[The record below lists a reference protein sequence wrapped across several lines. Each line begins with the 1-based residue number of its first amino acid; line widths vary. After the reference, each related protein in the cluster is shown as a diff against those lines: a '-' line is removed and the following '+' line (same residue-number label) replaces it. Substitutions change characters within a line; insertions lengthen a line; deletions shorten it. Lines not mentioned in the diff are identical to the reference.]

1 MKVAQSCPTLCD
13 PMDYTVH
20 VTLQVTILEWVAFPF
35 SRGSSQPRDRA
46 QVSHIAVDS
55 LPAEPQ
61 GKPNSS
67 SDGSVTK
74 ETARQ
79 QAGARSGGPHQHT
92 LNPLRPPYL
101 GAWWASCGFAA
112 MEKYENYTACLL
124 TVMRL
129 CIGLFWGPALG
140 GPRILTRPCG

>member
-1 MKVAQSCPTLCD
+1 MSDLDVLLKTNTSGFPDGSIQSTCNAKVKVTQSCPTLCN
-13 PMDYTVH
+13 PMDYTYRVH
-20 VTLQVTILEWVAFPF
+20 GIFQARILEWVTFPF

-46 QVSHIAVDS
+46 QVSHIAADS

-79 QAGARSGGPHQHT
+79 LAGARSGGPHQHA

-101 GAWWASCGFAA
+101 RAWWASCGFAA
-112 MEKYENYTACLL
+112 MEKL
-124 TVMRL
+124 
-129 CIGLFWGPALG
+129 
-140 GPRILTRPCG
+140 